1 MPEFIPYIPPED
13 LDIPEPTYTAITWPT
28 EGSGTNTETARDMSL
43 PGSQPSED
51 THKHPDIGLYTP
63 EETPEIQPPSR
74 EPSGSEHAGQ
84 NTLKNRSLGIS
95 ELFAQGSS
103 AADGPIAQ
111 ETTVSQPPRRQRRLE
126 PLNTAP

>member
-13 LDIPEPTYTAITWPT
+13 LDILEPTYTVITWPT

-63 EETPEIQPPSR
+63 EETPEI
-74 EPSGSEHAGQ
+74 
-84 NTLKNRSLGIS
+84 
-95 ELFAQGSS
+95 
-103 AADGPIAQ
+103 
-111 ETTVSQPPRRQRRLE
+111 
-126 PLNTAP
+126 